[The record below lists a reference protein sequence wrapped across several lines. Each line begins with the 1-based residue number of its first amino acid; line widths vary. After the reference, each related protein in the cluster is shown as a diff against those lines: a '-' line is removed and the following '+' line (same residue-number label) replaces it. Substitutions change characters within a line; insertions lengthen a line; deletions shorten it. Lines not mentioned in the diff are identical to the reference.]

1 MKTLKIKL
9 LAMMALVG
17 VLSLAGT
24 AAADHLA
31 KSPGTWKLVS
41 AERHGKALPKDDI
54 ENVTVTVTKG
64 EAGALKIVTKQ
75 GDKVVTEATAKL
87 AKADG
92 KAEAKHDQFDITYTK
107 GDNKEGS
114 LKGKT
119 IHGVISVDG
128 DTMKVCWHGDE
139 GYPKEFKADKDSHCT
154 LRTFKR
160 VK

>member
-1 MKTLKIKL
+1 MKTLKMKL
-9 LAMMALVG
+9 LATMALVG
-17 VLSLAGT
+17 ALSLAGT

-41 AERHGKALPKDDI
+41 AERHGKALSKEDI
-54 ENVTVTVTKG
+54 ENVTVTVTKAD
-64 EAGALKIVTKQ
+64 AGALKIVTKQ

-92 KAEAKHDQFDITYTK
+92 KADAKHDQFDITYTK
-107 GDNKEGS
+107 GDNKDGS

-128 DTMKVCWHGDE
+128 DTMKVCWHGEE